1 MIAFCLMDALSFT
14 MRLWEFCYITC

>member
-1 MIAFCLMDALSFT
+1 MIAFCMMDALSFI